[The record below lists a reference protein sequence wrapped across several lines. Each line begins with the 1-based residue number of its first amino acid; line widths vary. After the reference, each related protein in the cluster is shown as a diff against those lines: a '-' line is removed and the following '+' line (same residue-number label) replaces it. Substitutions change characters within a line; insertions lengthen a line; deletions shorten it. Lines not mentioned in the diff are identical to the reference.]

1 MTLKGTFI
9 NAHGHQI
16 GLRID
21 SEHGG
26 AQVLEIGTD
35 DAGVWFAV
43 DSIETESQASDT
55 RDVILPVQ
63 ATVRLLCRDYMPALY
78 GQDIDDVQVTVTRD
92 GVCVFCG
99 RVVPKMYSQP
109 YEDVLDDVE
118 LTCCDLLGA
127 LEYRKYRRIGGGS
140 VSYATAMAESGYR
153 TMASLLTEC
162 LGTDV
167 WHDGSVAV
175 DGESTHR
182 WTVFQDME
190 VNDRLLRGDDEQDVW
205 TQREVVEEMLRLL
218 GLHAVQ
224 RGRAV
229 YLMNWKTV
237 RESGNIQWA
246 RLDGTGLS
254 EEQRSVVDIT
264 PHTASDHG
272 STITMADVWNR
283 ISARADV
290 QQLENLVEDP
300 ITENSMEPMWS
311 GRNRLMTEYVVDAT
325 GSSALAAL
333 KAMARGEHT
342 EHKSASREE
351 WWVRVCKAKD
361 WKTPM
366 RGHWSLMENMAKADV
381 YQTAAI
387 KDTLASYSWT
397 ALFMQAGSIKT
408 MAYVTDNSPQRPDM
422 ERWMVLGV
430 MGDKMS
436 SHYVVDP
443 ESILLGCPAAE
454 FDGGGKQ
461 AVFSPVDDDTV
472 NYIVFSGRLVMNP
485 RPSES
490 VPYPDLLSDSPM
502 TVVPVKSRTNGKG
515 RLLSRQWWEEQKPG
529 QTEGEWDGQLES
541 YRYWYPYTGTDVEE
555 LEFKWSAVGD
565 GEDKVSKVAVVQ
577 VMLVIGDKCVVEKQP
592 GEDLGTGVPG
602 TGNGVP
608 EDYVWMPYKE
618 RSACQDDDEYWGQ
631 SFSIGVNPK
640 IGDKLIGQEYDL
652 QNNITHLMELDDT
665 EGTAIPIRKADKVS
679 GEVKLMILGPV
690 NTIWS
695 DYTRRHKT
703 WFRHTTWT
711 EDSVSLLSK
720 TSSIIIKDLSI
731 KVTSDSGRIDTGKA
745 DTDIIYVSD
754 TVEESVMEMDEMTLR
769 IHSGLTSKECAEL
782 GVKNAVRT
790 STPRLTATGEEMTTL
805 WSIDEEGERK
815 PEQTLVN
822 AIYKEYHIPRLMMEQ
837 GMTEEEGI
845 TDVTLFRHP
854 CIQGM
859 LYPIGIDRNLASG
872 QCVLHLKQSH

>member
-1 MTLKGTFI
+1 MTLKGTYN
-9 NAHGHQI
+9 NAKGSQI

-21 SEHGG
+21 SEQGG
-26 AQVLEIGTD
+26 SQMLEIGTEEC
-35 DAGVWFAV
+35 GVWFAV

-55 RDVILPVQ
+55 RDVVLPVQ
-63 ATVRLLCRDYMPALY
+63 ATVRLLCREYMPSLY
-78 GQDIDDVQVTVTRD
+78 GQDIDDVRVTVTRD
-92 GVCVFCG
+92 GECVFFG
-99 RVVPKMYSQP
+99 RVIPKMYSQP
-109 YEDVLDDVE
+109 YEDVLDEVE

-127 LEYRKYRRIGGGS
+127 LEYRKYRRIGGGN

-153 TMASLLTEC
+153 TMVSLLTEC
-162 LGTDV
+162 LGEDV

-175 DGESTHR
+175 DGEEEHR
-182 WTVFQDME
+182 WTVFQDLE
-190 VNDRLLRGDDEQDVW
+190 VNDRLFLGDDEQDVW
-205 TQREVVEEMLRLL
+205 TQREVVEEILRLL

-224 RGRAV
+224 RGKSI
-229 YLMNWKTV
+229 YLMNWKTM

-246 RLDGTGLS
+246 RLDGTGITG
-254 EEQRSVVDIT
+254 EARSVVDIT
-264 PHTASDHG
+264 TQNASDHG
-272 STITMADVWNR
+272 STLSIADVWNR
-283 ISARADV
+283 VSVRADV
-290 QQLENLVEDP
+290 QQLENLVDDP
-300 ITENSMEPMWS
+300 ITDESMEPMWS

-325 GSSALAAL
+325 GSSALNAL

-342 EHKSASREE
+342 DHKSASMEE
-351 WWVRVCKAKD
+351 WWVRVCRAKK
-361 WKTPM
+361 WQTPM
-366 RGHWSLMENMAKADV
+366 RGHWDLLENMAKAGL

-387 KDTLASYSWT
+387 RGTLAAYSWT

-408 MAYVTDNSPQRPDM
+408 MAYVTDNSPKRPDM

-430 MGDKMS
+430 LGDKMS
-436 SHYVVDP
+436 SQYVVDP
-443 ESILLGCPAAE
+443 DSILLGCPAATY
-454 FDGGGKQ
+454 DGGGVQ
-461 AVFSPVDDDTV
+461 AVFSPADDDTV

-485 RPSES
+485 RPKES

-502 TVVPVKSRTNGKG
+502 TVVPVESRTNGKG

-529 QTEGEWDGQLES
+529 QAEGEWDGQLDS
-541 YRYWYPYTGTDVEE
+541 NRYWYPYTGSDVEE

-592 GEDLGTGVPG
+592 GEDLGTGIPG
-602 TGNGVP
+602 TGDGTP

-618 RSACQDDDEYWGQ
+618 RNECQDDDEYWGQ
-631 SFSIGVNPK
+631 SFSIGIDPK
-640 IGDKLIGQEYDL
+640 IGDKLIGQEYDI
-652 QNNITHLMELDDT
+652 QNNITHLMGLDET

-679 GEVKLMILGPV
+679 GTVRLMILGPV

-720 TSSIIIKDLSI
+720 TSSIIIKDLSV
-731 KVTSDSGRIDTGKA
+731 KVASDSGRIDTGKA
-745 DTDIIYVSD
+745 DTDIVYVSD
-754 TVEESVMEMDEMTLR
+754 TVEGSVMEMDEMTLR
-769 IHSGLTSKECAEL
+769 IHSGLTSKECEEL

-790 STPRLTATGEEMTTL
+790 STPRLTETGEEMNTL
-805 WSIDEEGERK
+805 WSADEAGERK

-822 AIYKEYHIPRLMMEQ
+822 AIYKEYHTPRLMMEQ
-837 GMTEEEGI
+837 GLDEEAGI

-854 CIQGM
+854 CIQGI
-859 LYPIGIDRNLASG
+859 LYPIGIDRNMAAG
-872 QCVLHLKQSH
+872 TCVLHLKQSH